1 MFNTFLPSNNYI
13 VKVNNKNTRG
23 RRGKLF
29 KLTMKLLYGVFLAN
43 IEQIWHQALMFL
55 YLPLKR

>member
-13 VKVNNKNTRG
+13 FKVNNKNTRE

-43 IEQIWHQALMFL
+43 IEQI
-55 YLPLKR
+55 